1 MSPTGLLA
9 VDYRPEG
16 ERRRGREAWVAPWR
30 ADTLRDDF
38 EDVLGDLAHY
48 ACELHP
54 ATSPSNPQQEV
65 TMPLPTAA
73 AEQRVSA
80 PLVLCRATKA
90 ERPMSDA
97 STSQA
102 LIIGRQ
108 DEAQSAT
115 SPQGTTTYWARR
127 P

>member
-1 MSPTGLLA
+1 MLFRSESIHRGMSPTGLLP

-16 ERRRGREAWVAPWR
+16 ERRRGRKAWVAPWR
-30 ADTLRDDF
+30 GGTLRDDL
-38 EDVLGDLAHY
+38 EDVLGELVHY

-80 PLVLCRATKA
+80 PLRGRIARQILHRIGGTGGEKPGAYGA
-90 ERPMSDA
+90 GWRG
-97 STSQA
+97 
-102 LIIGRQ
+102 IIWR
-108 DEAQSAT
+108 
-115 SPQGTTTYWARR
+115 
-127 P
+127 